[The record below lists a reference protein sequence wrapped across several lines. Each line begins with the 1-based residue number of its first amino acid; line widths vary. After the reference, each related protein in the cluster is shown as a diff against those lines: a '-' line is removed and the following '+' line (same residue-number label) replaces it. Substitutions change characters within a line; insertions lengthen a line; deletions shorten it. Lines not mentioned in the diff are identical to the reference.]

1 MRENMMQ
8 TPDSQRNPNRLDDAE
23 TKEIIEIMTKF
34 FEKQTGSKKRAVQYV
49 NSIANLIKNPAAKL
63 IHLGNA
69 VFLVL
74 VKDKGVIEFH
84 TMAVN
89 ETASGLAEK
98 LKELTKILKNM
109 GATKIYTYA
118 NEEKYKAVAKRSK
131 LPWVISEHKAEDG
144 KTYDVYTLETV

>member
-1 MRENMMQ
+1 MMQ
-8 TPDSQRNPNRLDDAE
+8 MPDSQRNPNRLDDAE
-23 TKEIIEIMTKF
+23 TKEIIDIMTKF

-49 NSIANLIKNPAAKL
+49 NNIANLIKNPAAKL

-84 TMAVN
+84 TMAAN